1 MWFINV
7 VLPSAKYDPSQ
18 NGTGA
23 EGVRS
28 PVERMV
34 LSGVRRPISGVL
46 KTPKDTLICVYIDF
60 CMPSITVNVDDD
72 LKERMESHPEINWS
86 EVTRQ
91 AIEEKIEALEVMDEL
106 TSESD
111 LTESDVQ
118 EIAAKINQSG
128 RKRVDE
134 ESA

>member
-1 MWFINV
+1 
-7 VLPSAKYDPSQ
+7 
-18 NGTGA
+18 
-23 EGVRS
+23 
-28 PVERMV
+28 
-34 LSGVRRPISGVL
+34 
-46 KTPKDTLICVYIDF
+46 
-60 CMPSITVNVDDD
+60 MPTITVNVDDN
-72 LKERMESHPEINWS
+72 LKERMEKHPEINWS

-118 EIAAKINQSG
+118 EIADKINESG